1 MLVTGHLT
9 APRYSVEVRAKPC
22 QSSRPPPPP
31 RTRSWVN
38 VALSGA
44 LVPWRRETAQG
55 GDTRTRVTFPKVSTF
70 FFPSNLQEA
79 RSPKARP
86 LGKPRQPRRP
96 QLLPQG
102 APFCVTVTPDHPTRV
117 SPRLSARP
125 SPPAARPH
133 PRPPCHALLD
143 ALLHGPQR
151 QPDSQLRRHA
161 AGSPHSPEDAAGEN
175 PRPAEGNFRS
185 LPLPARPNHCA
196 ASSHR
201 PPSQWRLAAEAGAIL
216 GRSEAIPAESPSAK
230 LVPSRDRD
238 YKQTFFFFFQI
249 VLIFILCVLTVLPS
263 YVCPSYENIGVSPGL
278 GVKAVS
284 HHECGWELKAGP
296 LQQVLLTTDPSL

>member
-1 MLVTGHLT
+1 M
-9 APRYSVEVRAKPC
+9 SVLW
-22 QSSRPPPPP
+22 QLDQGPPPPP

-55 GDTRTRVTFPKVSTF
+55 RDTRTRVTFPKVSTF
-70 FFPSNLQEA
+70 FFPSNPANLQEA

-96 QLLPQG
+96 QLLRQG

-185 LPLPARPNHCA
+185 RPLPARPNHCS

-201 PPSQWRLAAEAGAIL
+201 PPPNGGWRQRLEPSWG
-216 GRSEAIPAESPSAK
+216 GRRLSRLRARAPS
-230 LVPSRDRD
+230 
-238 YKQTFFFFFQI
+238 
-249 VLIFILCVLTVLPS
+249 
-263 YVCPSYENIGVSPGL
+263 
-278 GVKAVS
+278 
-284 HHECGWELKAGP
+284 
-296 LQQVLLTTDPSL
+296 